1 MELEVNTP
9 ISAEAEV
16 KRYVLTGDDVY
27 VKRYTNE
34 NIPSWYR
41 NLISGIIASDSTI
54 TDLGAAVDYLSGLP
68 AGYNQH
74 ITELKDAD
82 TTINSRLESLVATT
96 GNHTAAIASLGTT
109 KVDATSAAA
118 IARDTVSAY
127 FANGSA
133 GAWFNNQ
140 ISTYASDIHANAM
153 NISTLSAV
161 LDGQAVRIDTVE
173 EVNISQANAITQAN
187 AIGTQAYTWSANA
200 SKLITNPNGQI
211 TGWSFGDGSNTKS
224 YFDIYADNFRIVNAT
239 THTVPFSISGS
250 DVVFN
255 GKVNFTNVTNVPQLG
270 STPQEVVNAVNAGN
284 TTTIDG
290 GKITTGSITSNELAV
305 GAGIVN
311 GYIQSS
317 DYVLGTSGFRLK
329 SNAAG
334 TFEDPTIYGAYI
346 RGGVINGSIITGQFI
361 DINSTYILNP
371 LYPTVSSRFFLSY
384 EVSAPSTTIALT
396 GPLNGTGYQPNR
408 VISPIQTVTCICYAN
423 ISNIAGGTTFSGTVY
438 LYKKINNGSATLLGS
453 KSGGYFAI
461 GGGGT
466 FIMLTYNDI
475 FDTSTINTVEY
486 YYTVGLSNATLG
498 GSSLSISTQNTV

>member
-41 NLISGIIASDSTI
+41 NLISDIIASDSTI

-74 ITELKDAD
+74 ITELKAAD

-96 GNHTAAIASLGTT
+96 GNHTAAIASLGIT

-133 GAWFNNQ
+133 GAWFNTQ

-153 NISTLSAV
+153 NISTLSAT

-173 EVNISQANAITQAN
+173 EVNISQSTAISTLSTEVSNALIALTDLEEARDGSVVVFYYTSTASASGMTYGDYLVDTDSWDGTYYTVYRYENLTGGSSGTLSWYVNTGDTARTLSTGYRSQILAGTAQAT
-187 AIGTQAYTWSANA
+187 ADGKVKTWYQTTAPIGLTTSDVGDIWINTTSGNKMQIWSGTAWQDPTTAQGSQAYTWSANA

-290 GKITTGSITSNELAV
+290 GKITTGSITTDQ
-305 GAGIVN
+305 I
-311 GYIQSS
+311 
-317 DYVLGTSGFRLK
+317 
-329 SNAAG
+329 AAG
-334 TFEDPTIYGAYI
+334 SVKSTQLFSNRLVNISAYNPDGSI
-346 RGGVINGSIITGQFI
+346 NESAVTMDINLSNGSI
-361 DINSTYILNP
+361 YI
-371 LYPTVSSRFFLSY
+371 
-384 EVSAPSTTIALT
+384 
-396 GPLNGTGYQPNR
+396 
-408 VISPIQTVTCICYAN
+408 
-423 ISNIAGGTTFSGTVY
+423 
-438 LYKKINNGSATLLGS
+438 K
-453 KSGGYFAI
+453 
-461 GGGGT
+461 
-466 FIMLTYNDI
+466 
-475 FDTSTINTVEY
+475 
-486 YYTVGLSNATLG
+486 
-498 GSSLSISTQNTV
+498 